1 MATKDSGISTTKLLL
16 LYLLNAVDSRLSELQ
31 ILRIVSENNWVSY
44 FDLQENIFE
53 LVQGD
58 MLEAK
63 QNING
68 KFYTITELGKD
79 TLHFFQKELRASLRQ
94 EIDTYAQQ
102 NREQLRLETQL
113 YAEYIRIS
121 DGEYRVTLKI
131 LERDVPVLDLNIVCY
146 SKREAQAIAANW
158 QSRAT
163 AIYKDLL
170 IALLQN

>member
-44 FDLQENIFE
+44 FDLQENLFE
-53 LVQGD
+53 LIQGG
-58 MLEAK
+58 MLESK

-68 KFYTITELGKD
+68 KFYQITELGKD
-79 TLHFFQKELRASLRQ
+79 TLQFFQKELRASLRE
-94 EIDTYAQQ
+94 EISAYASQ
-102 NREQLRLETQL
+102 NREKLRLETQL

-146 SKREAQAIAANW
+146 SKREAQTITSNW
-158 QSRAT
+158 QDRAT
-163 AIYKDLL
+163 TIYKDLL
-170 IALLQN
+170 LSLLQS